1 MPDYDKARE
10 AVRAALR
17 ERSIEPARLAREA
30 KLDPGTVNDF
40 LNGQRWPRSTS
51 LGKIETYFDWAPGY
65 LDRVARGIEEPN
77 VGASLHAGDGI
88 LLDIDASA
96 LDGLSLEERDEVVT
110 AAKLRALQVAREIR
124 QGK

>member
-10 AVRAALR
+10 AVRVALR

-30 KLDPGTVNDF
+30 KLDPSTVADF
-40 LNGQRWPRSTS
+40 LNADRWPRSTS
-51 LGKIETYFDWAPGY
+51 LGKIETYFGWPLGY
-65 LDRVARGIEEPN
+65 LDRVARGIEEPY
-77 VGASLHAGDGI
+77 VGSSLQPGEGI
-88 LLDIDASA
+88 LLDIDATA
-96 LDGLSLEERDEVVT
+96 LEGLSLEERDEVIT